1 MVPVLRNLRKHSGR
15 LHVGGVLCSRRI
27 RFGVLIFCFSLKS
40 TETLADKT
48 SMNVTQV
55 LSAKRDRYASRQ
67 GEFILGASVVRIG
80 DAETVWQFVRGLE
93 SRTFRVI
100 YVCQDGTVRDMIGR
114 QGVWQSS
121 QDGTVAGTG
130 HAMACAERL
139 NLSFWTFAH
148 GQKVNTGAGKGYRTL
163 RAAGILAIR
172 CQGQD
177 IITDAGLLALAEA
190 GALAAQ

>member
-1 MVPVLRNLRKHSGR
+1 MNL
-15 LHVGGVLCSRRI
+15 
-27 RFGVLIFCFSLKS
+27 
-40 TETLADKT
+40 TQTL
-48 SMNVTQV
+48 Q
-55 LSAKRDRYASRQ
+55 AKRDRYAKAQ
-67 GEFILGASVVRIG
+67 GEFVLGANIIRLGS
-80 DAETVWQFVRGLE
+80 DAEVWEFVRSLE

-100 YVCQDGTVRDMIGR
+100 YACKDGTVRDMIGR
-114 QGVWQSS
+114 QGVHQSS

-172 CQGQD
+172 CQGVD
-177 IITDAGLLALAEA
+177 IVTDAGVTALASFV
-190 GALAAQ
+190 